1 MSGHLQLHHIGM
13 LVKDVAVATKM
24 YIERFGYELKSG
36 IIHDPVQGAYVQ
48 FVKLHGDT
56 VYLEFICP
64 DSAASKLSNALSKG
78 EGIHHLCYATEDIDS
93 TCADLRAKGMSL
105 VRAPI
110 RAVAFQGRRIAWLMG
125 RDRILTE
132 LVEAGSGGDI

>member
-1 MSGHLQLHHIGM
+1 VSRQLQLHHIGM
-13 LVKDVAVATKM
+13 LVKDVAVAAKM

-36 IIHDPVQGAYVQ
+36 AIHDPVQGAYVQ

-64 DSAASKLSNALSKG
+64 DSAASKLSNPLSKG
-78 EGIHHLCYATEDIDS
+78 EGIHHLCYATQDSDS

-105 VRAPI
+105 VRAPVS
-110 RAVAFQGRRIAWLMG
+110 AVAFGGRRIAWLMG

-132 LVEAGSGGDI
+132 LVEAGSGVEI